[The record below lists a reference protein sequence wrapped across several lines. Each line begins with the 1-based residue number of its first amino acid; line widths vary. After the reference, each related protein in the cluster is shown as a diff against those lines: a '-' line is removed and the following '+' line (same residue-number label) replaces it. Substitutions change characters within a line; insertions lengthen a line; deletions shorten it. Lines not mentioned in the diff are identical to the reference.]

1 MTTMPFRT
9 RVVVLLAFVIAP
21 LLLSSCTQFYQILP
35 RWADGQNVLQNGS
48 FEDGT
53 GPDGPFKPGSYG
65 FMSLLPGSTTIPS
78 WTVTGTAGGVDVA
91 WFQNGP
97 PNQWVP
103 NAATDGSH
111 FLDLT
116 GSNDKRGPDK
126 HFGGVTQAFPTVVDF
141 DYHVFLDIGVFN
153 NTSNPVRN
161 FHGPISVIVGW
172 SGPSRENY
180 SEQIC
185 GPWNPTAEGAQWQT
199 CDLRFRARSANTTV
213 WIYGGG
219 PLPQDPGT
227 DAKYIGL
234 DNVKVQ
240 CDAPLA
246 NHAYCTPAFSLR

>member
-21 LLLSSCTQFYQILP
+21 LLLSSCTPFYQILP

-53 GPDGPFKPGSYG
+53 EPDGPFKPNSYG
-65 FMSLLPGSTTIPS
+65 LMSLLPGSTTIPS
-78 WTVTGTAGGVDVA
+78 WTVTGTPGGVNGEDVA
-91 WFQNGP
+91 WLQND
-97 PNQWVP
+97 NQVGVP
-103 NAATDGSH
+103 YATTDGSH

-126 HFGGVTQAFPTVVDF
+126 YFGGVTQAFPTVVDF

-153 NTSNPVRN
+153 NTSNPVKN
-161 FHGPISVIVGW
+161 FPGPISVIVGW
-172 SGPSRENY
+172 SGPSREHY
-180 SEQIC
+180 SEQTC

-213 WIYGGG
+213 WIYGG
-219 PLPQDPGT
+219 PQGT
-227 DAKYIGL
+227 RYIGL
-234 DNVKVQ
+234 DKVSVQ